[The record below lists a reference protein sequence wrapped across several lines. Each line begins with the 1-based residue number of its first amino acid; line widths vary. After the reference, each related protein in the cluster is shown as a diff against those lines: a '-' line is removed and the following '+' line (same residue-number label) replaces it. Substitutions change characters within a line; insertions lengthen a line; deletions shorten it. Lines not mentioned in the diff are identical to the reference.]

1 MYLGSIILFLVAVTV
16 MASVPAR
23 LAAVHGQAGQP
34 PGRLTAAILG
44 GLLGAL
50 VTLLVSTRSLGFGV
64 DTVTYADLF
73 AAHCHGQTLA
83 GYGASFQL
91 SVAVLEAAT
100 LGACRVS
107 LLPVAWAFV
116 VVGLLLLAPA
126 PWPRRLQYVGLLLF
140 SLVGFEL
147 TTNALRQSFAVG
159 LSVLA
164 VACYARSRLLALTIA
179 AAAVVA
185 HNSAALVLLGAWG
198 ATFGWRWFLAGMV
211 GAVGIVIV
219 SLLTGNVFILLEP
232 LLYEIEKYL
241 GHEDD
246 EIFVRLLAAATL
258 LVALVAPLLAADGRN
273 GRRLVWRSH
282 GYQVALRLAFTCLPL
297 LAVPWFG
304 FRYIYGVYP
313 VVLWLILAQADHW
326 PDWSGRIFGWIVAG
340 NAVILAGWSLG
351 SSYMR
356 LVPFY
361 G

>member
-1 MYLGSIILFLVAVTV
+1 MYLGSIILFLVAVTI

-34 PGRLTAAILG
+34 PGRVTAAILG
-44 GLLGAL
+44 GLLVAL
-50 VTLLVSTRSLGFGV
+50 VTLVVSTRSLGFGV
-64 DTVTYADLF
+64 DSITYAELF
-73 AAHCHGQTLA
+73 AAHCRGEALA
-83 GYGASFQL
+83 GYDASFHL
-91 SVAVLEAAT
+91 ALAVLEAAT
-100 LGACRVS
+100 LGVCRVS
-107 LLPVAWAFV
+107 LLPAAWAFA

-140 SLVGFEL
+140 SIVGFEL
-147 TTNALRQSFAVG
+147 ITNALRQSFAVG

-164 VACYARSRLLALTIA
+164 VACYGRSRLLSLTIA

-185 HNSAALVLLGAWG
+185 HKSAALVLVSFLGANL
-198 ATFGWRWFLAGMV
+198 GWRWLLAGMT
-211 GAVGIVIV
+211 AAIVIV
-219 SLLTGNVFILLEP
+219 VVSLSTGKVFILFETFI
-232 LLYEIEKYL
+232 YEIKKYL
-241 GHEDD
+241 GHGDD
-246 EIFVRLLAAATL
+246 EIFIRLLAAATL
-258 LVALVAPLLAADGRN
+258 LVTLLAPLLAADGRN

-304 FRYIYGVYP
+304 YRYIYGVYP
-313 VVLWLILAQADHW
+313 VVLWLVLAEADHW
-326 PDWSGRIFGWIVAG
+326 PDWSGRMFGWIVTG